1 MRGVVVFH
9 LELSSAFALRARDVA
24 SPLIKLEKKRQI
36 KREKRIKKVKTN
48 NAYLV
53 EDDCNAGAV
62 GAGGPDAGGP
72 GAGDFFRAGV
82 GADLE
87 PGGGGG
93 GLNAGVAAGLLGTA
107 GILPFFIAS
116 YSSGVLMQPATAS
129 L

>member
-1 MRGVVVFH
+1 M
-9 LELSSAFALRARDVA
+9 
-24 SPLIKLEKKRQI
+24 
-36 KREKRIKKVKTN
+36 KTN

-53 EDDCNAGAV
+53 EDDCNAGAG
-62 GAGGPDAGGP
+62 GAGGAGGP

-93 GLNAGVAAGLLGTA
+93 DLNTGGGWNAGVAAGLLGTA

-129 L
+129 S